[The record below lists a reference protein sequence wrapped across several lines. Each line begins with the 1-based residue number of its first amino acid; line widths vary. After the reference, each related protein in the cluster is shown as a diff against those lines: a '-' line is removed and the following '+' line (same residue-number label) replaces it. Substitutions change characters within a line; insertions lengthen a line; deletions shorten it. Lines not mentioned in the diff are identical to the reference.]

1 MYFSIFKFFY
11 LFVFAFINANLQPP
25 SPLRWEI
32 NKKQGRDH
40 PKCYV
45 YLYFSISQLFSKGTG
60 DFEWCRQTM
69 DELSVFGTS
78 RTSNELK
85 SGP

>member
-1 MYFSIFKFFY
+1 MIIHPNIARGT
-11 LFVFAFINANLQPP
+11 LDP
-25 SPLRWEI
+25 EI
-32 NKKQGRDH
+32 DLITRTRFGNNIG
-40 PKCYV
+40 
-45 YLYFSISQLFSKGTG
+45 SKGTG

-69 DELSVFGTS
+69 DELCVFGTS

>member
-1 MYFSIFKFFY
+1 MFSLILDLY
-11 LFVFAFINANLQPP
+11 NINTTKLINGIVVKANQ
-25 SPLRWEI
+25 
-32 NKKQGRDH
+32 KKQCCRFCMNLEAFLQH
-40 PKCYV
+40 E
-45 YLYFSISQLFSKGTG
+45 GTG

-69 DELSVFGTS
+69 DELCVFGTS

>member
-1 MYFSIFKFFY
+1 MK
-11 LFVFAFINANLQPP
+11 
-25 SPLRWEI
+25 
-32 NKKQGRDH
+32 
-40 PKCYV
+40 
-45 YLYFSISQLFSKGTG
+45 LYIIASKVTRPGDMEECWFNGGNDKGTG

-85 SGP
+85 SEP

>member
-1 MYFSIFKFFY
+1 MAVTQNFHPIPLPALVGNNRVYKGTPPGKKNVFFRA
-11 LFVFAFINANLQPP
+11 LP
-25 SPLRWEI
+25 
-32 NKKQGRDH
+32 
-40 PKCYV
+40 
-45 YLYFSISQLFSKGTG
+45 KGTG

-85 SGP
+85 SEP

>member
-1 MYFSIFKFFY
+1 MPVALVPNCNGTCIGSNVGHKVA
-11 LFVFAFINANLQPP
+11 LLAWAP
-25 SPLRWEI
+25 
-32 NKKQGRDH
+32 DDAA
-40 PKCYV
+40 C
-45 YLYFSISQLFSKGTG
+45 ISYKGTG

>member
-1 MYFSIFKFFY
+1 MRAEVLLLVGMCLFFSVGKPRSDDIG
-11 LFVFAFINANLQPP
+11 L
-25 SPLRWEI
+25 
-32 NKKQGRDH
+32 
-40 PKCYV
+40 V
-45 YLYFSISQLFSKGTG
+45 YGLCGDSKGTG
-60 DFEWCRQTM
+60 DFERPRQTM